1 MAEYFQ
7 RKAIWADAQ
16 KGATPLGPVRPP
28 KQGEQRVC
36 PWDVSCKGQV
46 LGAPCSSH
54 CECAVRTM
62 KVWLKAPPFSH
73 WCHWCEQRP
82 LLPTTVLMFFH
93 LECSGLL
100 YNLIIQMAQWTRHIY
115 TFSELSS
122 INLFIIHFHRQD
134 IFNILLFGSLFVV
147 VKARLGDL
155 SNFNIGWQ
163 TVPQMAFTTMHVRN
177 GHIWL
182 SPSWRRES
190 FLQSLWKV
198 PCRLLGMYAE

>member
-1 MAEYFQ
+1 ML
-7 RKAIWADAQ
+7 R
-16 KGATPLGPVRPP
+16 
-28 KQGEQRVC
+28 RVLH
-36 PWDVSCKGQV
+36 PWDQWGLPSRESRGFVPVMWVVRVKFWV
-46 LGAPCSSH
+46 HHAAATV
-54 CECAVRTM
+54 ECAVRTM

-163 TVPQMAFTTMHVRN
+163 TVPQMVFTTMHVRN
-177 GHIWL
+177 GHRT
-182 SPSWRRES
+182 P
-190 FLQSLWKV
+190 K
-198 PCRLLGMYAE
+198 